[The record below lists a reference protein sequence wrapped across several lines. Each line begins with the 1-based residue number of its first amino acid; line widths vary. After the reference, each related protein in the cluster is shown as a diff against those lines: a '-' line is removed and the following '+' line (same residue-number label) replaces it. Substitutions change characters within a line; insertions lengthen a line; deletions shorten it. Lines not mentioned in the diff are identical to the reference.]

1 MAWFRKH
8 FTTVIVAFV
17 TAMVASGSTA
27 AIATIINAQKLDGYT
42 AGQLVRVAH
51 AESSTSDN
59 PLPGPD
65 TLLSTKIVAPNKGRL
80 VISTSDQLDDSAGA
94 NLGTVD
100 CWITLDGKKLNL
112 SVRSVD
118 FYPSQTSLTHEPCDT
133 TIALTVAKGT
143 HHVSVLGD
151 NPDALAI
158 SFTQRTLTVLY
169 EPFNATGGTA

>member
-1 MAWFRKH
+1 MSWFRRH

-65 TLLSTKIVAPNKGRL
+65 TLLSTTIIAPNKGRL
-80 VISTSDQLDDSAGA
+80 LISTSDQLDDSAGA

-100 CWITLDGKKLNL
+100 CWIAVDGTKKDL

-118 FYPSQTSLTHEPCDT
+118 FYPSTTSLTHEPCAT
-133 TIALTVAKGT
+133 TIALTVAKGA
-143 HHVSVLGD
+143 HHITVLGD
-151 NPDALAI
+151 NPNDLAI
-158 SFTQRTLTVLY
+158 NFTQRTLTVLY
-169 EPFNATGGTA
+169 EPFNASGGTA

>member
-1 MAWFRKH
+1 
-8 FTTVIVAFV
+8 
-17 TAMVASGSTA
+17 MVASGSTA
-27 AIATIINAQKLDGYT
+27 AIATFINAQKLDGYT

-59 PLPGPD
+59 LLPGPD